1 MMGWKYGSSLF
12 GEQDKMWIRLCLY
25 ILTNYLLF
33 ISSFFFCSIFF
44 LLWLILQDVS
54 AGDSGYPIHHFF
66 VINFADWEMVDVKLI
81 QVLEEFNNNAHKL
94 MAI

>member
-1 MMGWKYGSSLF
+1 MEIWKQPVWRTGQNVDQALPLHINKLSL
-12 GEQDKMWIRLCLY
+12 IY
-25 ILTNYLLF
+25 LF
-33 ISSFFFCSIFF
+33 IFFCSIFF

-66 VINFADWEMVDVKLI
+66 IINFADWEMVDVKLI